1 MDECNTP
8 SHVVHEHRHI
18 KKCKSATFTLDGT
31 SYTIAAQ
38 VPGEELEQTKYI
50 EVANSPDKTKDD
62 SSIGSKNGQV
72 SRTGSLTVL
81 RQNNSRKLVSS
92 SSRTSSTVSID
103 SDSYAS
109 GELGFEKMPAADAP
123 EASHYCSM
131 RMRQIYDRV
140 FKDDILKEDLLK
152 NLAYA
157 ADVLEAVHIDETKS
171 SESCAN
177 VDPTCS
183 SQDSAL
189 LSLQSASV
197 PHQSGLSTKKTSW
210 KHPVPVNNRRL
221 CDEDDE
227 LSEVEPD
234 AVPTEVRDW
243 LALTFTRSM
252 NNIKRK
258 GEEKPRFRSV
268 ANVIRA
274 GIMVDR
280 LFHRIYRRMSGSV
293 GLHIPQNVL
302 TVLKNLDDWSFDVFA
317 TNEDSHALK
326 YVGYELLQKYD
337 LLNKFKINTSA
348 LDAFLTCMEAG
359 YTKYK
364 NPYHNL
370 LHAADVAHTVHYILS
385 SSKLT
390 NWLTDLE
397 IFATIIAALVHDY
410 EHTGTTNNF
419 HINTGSEV
427 ALLYNDKAVLENHHV
442 SAAFK
447 LLKLDEYNI
456 LTGLSKEEYREF
468 RSLLIDMVLATDMS
482 FHFQQIKNMKSM
494 LTLTEGIEKSKA
506 LSLVLH
512 CADIS
517 HPAKEWFMHKKWT
530 DLLLEEFFRQGD
542 REKEL
547 GLPFSP
553 LCDRKTTLVA
563 ESQIGFIEF
572 IVDPSFTVMGDVL
585 QKIIYQVN
593 QSIYACTPAKVDE
606 VISEEVFERADSGS
620 PRLENISNNS
630 RPSAKQS
637 SGHEV
642 KRPWKPILEVN
653 KAKWIEIAAQDAAE
667 RALKSSLRASSE
679 QLDADRPESA
689 SEKTKTPPDSENVSQ
704 KDGDSQSNDKAAPT
718 VSQKEELC

>member
-157 ADVLEAVHIDETKS
+157 ADVLEAVHIDETK
-171 SESCAN
+171 
-177 VDPTCS
+177 
-183 SQDSAL
+183 
-189 LSLQSASV
+189 
-197 PHQSGLSTKKTSW
+197 
-210 KHPVPVNNRRL
+210 RL

-274 GIMVDR
+274 GIMVD
-280 LFHRIYRRMSGSV
+280 RIYRRMSGSV

>member
-1 MDECNTP
+1 MEFLLSQIIAT
-8 SHVVHEHRHI
+8 VVLLSEN
-18 KKCKSATFTLDGT
+18 
-31 SYTIAAQ
+31 SYSCSTVI
-38 VPGEELEQTKYI
+38 
-50 EVANSPDKTKDD
+50 VANSPDKTKDD

-157 ADVLEAVHIDETKS
+157 ADVLEAVHIDETK
-171 SESCAN
+171 
-177 VDPTCS
+177 
-183 SQDSAL
+183 
-189 LSLQSASV
+189 
-197 PHQSGLSTKKTSW
+197 
-210 KHPVPVNNRRL
+210 RL

-274 GIMVDR
+274 GIMVD
-280 LFHRIYRRMSGSV
+280 RIYRRMSGSV

-637 SGHEV
+637 SGHVV

>member
-1 MDECNTP
+1 MDTKPKMDRPRIYVSNKTNR
-8 SHVVHEHRHI
+8 VVLL
-18 KKCKSATFTLDGT
+18 F
-31 SYTIAAQ
+31 
-38 VPGEELEQTKYI
+38 PNGEMVE
-50 EVANSPDKTKDD
+50 
-62 SSIGSKNGQV
+62 G
-72 SRTGSLTVL
+72 TGSLTVL
-81 RQNNSRKLVSS
+81 RQNNTRKLVSSS
-92 SSRTSSTVSID
+92 SSRTSSTVSVD

-109 GELGFEKMPAADAP
+109 AELGLEKMPAADAP
-123 EASHYCSM
+123 DASHFCSM
-131 RMRQIYDRV
+131 RIRQIYDRV
-140 FKDDILKEDLLK
+140 YKDDILKEDLLK

-157 ADVLEAVHIDETKS
+157 ADVLQAVYIDETKS

-189 LSLQSASV
+189 LSSASAT
-197 PHQSGLSTKKTSW
+197 PRQSGLSPSSRSSTKKTTW
-210 KHPVPVNNRRL
+210 KHPVDNRRL

-258 GEEKPRFRSV
+258 GEDKPRFRSV

-280 LFHRIYRRMSGSV
+280 IYRRMSSSV
-293 GLHIPQNVL
+293 GLQIPQNVL

-317 TNEDSHALK
+317 TNEDGHALK

-337 LLNKFKINTSA
+337 LLTKFKINTSA
-348 LDAFLTCMEAG
+348 LDAFLLSMEAG
-359 YTKYK
+359 YSKYK

-370 LHAADVAHTVHYILS
+370 LHAADVAQTVHYILS
-385 SSKLT
+385 SSKLS

-397 IFATIIAALVHDY
+397 IFATIVAALVHDY

-447 LLKLDEYNI
+447 LLKVDEYNI

-482 FHFQQIKNMKSM
+482 YHFQQIKNMKSM
-494 LTLTEGIEKSKA
+494 LSMPESIEKSKA

-517 HPAKEWFMHKKWT
+517 HPAKEWSMHKRWT

-542 REKEL
+542 REQEL

-553 LCDRKTTLVA
+553 LCDRKNTLVA

-585 QKIIYQVN
+585 QKILAPVFQTQY
-593 QSIYACTPAKVDE
+593 PAASSKVEE
-606 VISEEVFERADSGS
+606 VISEEVFEKTDNGNSALSS
-620 PRLENISNNS
+620 TSSSS
-630 RPSAKQS
+630 RPTTPR
-637 SGHEV
+637 SGGYEL
-642 KRPWKPILEVN
+642 KRPWKPILEEN
-653 KAKWIEIAAQDAAE
+653 KLKWIEIAAQDAAE
-667 RALKSSLRASSE
+667 RARKASS
-679 QLDADRPESA
+679 QASNTSDGIDHLDVDSRTEDI
-689 SEKTKTPPDSENVSQ
+689 SEGNSIYKTPPESGTVLRKDSDSQ
-704 KDGDSQSNDKAAPT
+704 KSEAAATQDGDT
-718 VSQKEELC
+718 C

>member
-1 MDECNTP
+1 MDTKSKTDRPRIYVSNKTNR
-8 SHVVHEHRHI
+8 VVLL
-18 KKCKSATFTLDGT
+18 F
-31 SYTIAAQ
+31 
-38 VPGEELEQTKYI
+38 PNGEMV

-157 ADVLEAVHIDETKS
+157 ADVLEAVHIDETK
-171 SESCAN
+171 
-177 VDPTCS
+177 
-183 SQDSAL
+183 
-189 LSLQSASV
+189 
-197 PHQSGLSTKKTSW
+197 
-210 KHPVPVNNRRL
+210 RL

-274 GIMVDR
+274 GIMVD
-280 LFHRIYRRMSGSV
+280 RIYRRMSGSV

-517 HPAKEWFMHKKWT
+517 HPAKEWCMHKKWT

-553 LCDRKTTLVA
+553 LCDRKATLVA

-606 VISEEVFERADSGS
+606 VISEEVFERADSVS

-667 RALKSSLRASSE
+667 RALKVSLRASSE

-689 SEKTKTPPDSENVSQ
+689 SEKTKTPPDSDNVSQ

>member
-1 MDECNTP
+1 MDTKPKMDRPRIYVSNKTNR
-8 SHVVHEHRHI
+8 VVLL
-18 KKCKSATFTLDGT
+18 F
-31 SYTIAAQ
+31 
-38 VPGEELEQTKYI
+38 PNGEMVE
-50 EVANSPDKTKDD
+50 
-62 SSIGSKNGQV
+62 G
-72 SRTGSLTVL
+72 TGSLTVL
-81 RQNNSRKLVSS
+81 RQNNTRKLVSSS
-92 SSRTSSTVSID
+92 SSRTSSTVSVD

-109 GELGFEKMPAADAP
+109 AELGLEKMPAADAP
-123 EASHYCSM
+123 DASHFCSM
-131 RMRQIYDRV
+131 RIRQIYDRV
-140 FKDDILKEDLLK
+140 YKDDILKEDLLK

-157 ADVLEAVHIDETKS
+157 ADVLQAVYIDETK
-171 SESCAN
+171 
-177 VDPTCS
+177 
-183 SQDSAL
+183 
-189 LSLQSASV
+189 
-197 PHQSGLSTKKTSW
+197 
-210 KHPVPVNNRRL
+210 RL

-258 GEEKPRFRSV
+258 GEDKPRFRSV

-280 LFHRIYRRMSGSV
+280 IYRRMSSSV
-293 GLHIPQNVL
+293 GLQIPQNVL

-317 TNEDSHALK
+317 TNEDGHALK

-337 LLNKFKINTSA
+337 LLTKFKINTSA
-348 LDAFLTCMEAG
+348 LDAFLLSMEAG
-359 YTKYK
+359 YSKYK

-370 LHAADVAHTVHYILS
+370 LHAADVAQTVHYILS
-385 SSKLT
+385 SSKLS

-397 IFATIIAALVHDY
+397 IFATIVAALVHDY

-447 LLKLDEYNI
+447 LLKVDEYNI

-482 FHFQQIKNMKSM
+482 YHFQQIKNMKSM
-494 LTLTEGIEKSKA
+494 LSMPESIEKSKA

-517 HPAKEWFMHKKWT
+517 HPAKEWSMHKRWT

-542 REKEL
+542 REQEL

-553 LCDRKTTLVA
+553 LCDRKNTLVA

-585 QKIIYQVN
+585 QKILAPVFQTQY
-593 QSIYACTPAKVDE
+593 PAASSKVEE
-606 VISEEVFERADSGS
+606 VISEEVFEKTDNGNSALSS
-620 PRLENISNNS
+620 TSSSS
-630 RPSAKQS
+630 RPTTPR
-637 SGHEV
+637 SGGYEL
-642 KRPWKPILEVN
+642 KRPWKPILEEN
-653 KAKWIEIAAQDAAE
+653 KLKWIEIAAQDAAE
-667 RALKSSLRASSE
+667 RARKASS
-679 QLDADRPESA
+679 QASNTSDGIDHLDVDSRTEDI
-689 SEKTKTPPDSENVSQ
+689 SEGNSIYKTPPESGTVLRKDSDSQ
-704 KDGDSQSNDKAAPT
+704 KSEAAATQDGDT
-718 VSQKEELC
+718 C